1 MTTASLV
8 FAAALAAWG
17 GFPAA
22 ASAPG
27 NDAVDIA
34 EAPPVQASP
43 PPPVPEAPPVRQI
56 FDEPALLATPARPAR
71 ARPERPERA
80 RPARAPL
87 YRDWRF
93 WTISG
98 GLFAAAVVTTILVT
112 RPGPQP
118 FEGNLEPKV
127 ITFP

>member
-8 FAAALAAWG
+8 LAAALAAWG

-27 NDAVDIA
+27 SDAVETA

-43 PPPVPEAPPVRQI
+43 PPAVLAPPAVRQV
-56 FDEPALLATPARPAR
+56 FDEPALIATSARQARP
-71 ARPERPERA
+71 RPERA